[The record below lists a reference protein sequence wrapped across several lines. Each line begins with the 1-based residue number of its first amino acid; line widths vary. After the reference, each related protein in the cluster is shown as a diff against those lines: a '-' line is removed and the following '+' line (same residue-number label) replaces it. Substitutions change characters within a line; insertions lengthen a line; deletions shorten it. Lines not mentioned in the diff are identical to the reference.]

1 MLLHLGRINAYAL
14 AVIQTMRADEHERGC
29 LKPGRTNDNSLAF
42 QRWVSGARGAQVP
55 PGTKE
60 DGHHLPLDFF
70 RPSGA

>member
-42 QRWVSGARGAQVP
+42 QRWVFWREGNKSRQGR
-55 PGTKE
+55 K
-60 DGHHLPLDFF
+60 
-70 RPSGA
+70 R